1 MKQILIYIILS
12 LSFFYSAFGTP
23 EFSIWTGNRCS
34 MCHINLQG
42 GGMRTD
48 FGWKFGKDAS
58 FFSFEDVGIK
68 SLMDYID
75 KEKYSYFDGLFAWGV
90 DFRYQTARSHKTDNA
105 VRKYFPMQA
114 ALYLNSA
121 PFSWLSLLGQYN
133 IGPLIFPGQKNWSAS
148 IILKPLSDFPS
159 LRIGFFQPTFGLR
172 DCDMTSL
179 DRRIAST
186 DGTESLIPPDYAE
199 LAAELNYENIDWFS
213 LSLGIA
219 DSKSLSEISMYG
231 EQLSI
236 VAVKDNPSFFSR
248 FIFYP
253 KLFEDGLP
261 ESYIGTSLFI
271 NGDFHIINAFI
282 SLAILEDIQL
292 TFRYT
297 NTNKIDIRNTESY
310 IAGIVYSPYKGIF
323 LGIKGEYGLTK
334 HFISNEIYTFQT
346 YQILANAKIFI
357 LPYIELIPEYRYVD
371 CEEYRSTRWTFQFHF
386 YY

>member
-1 MKQILIYIILS
+1 MKQIIIYIILS
-12 LSFFYSAFGTP
+12 LSLFYSAFGTP
-23 EFSIWTGNRCS
+23 EFSLWTGNRCS
-34 MCHINLQG
+34 MCHINQQG

-58 FFSFEDVGIK
+58 VLSFEDIGIK
-68 SLMDYID
+68 SLMDFID

-90 DFRYQTARSHKTDNA
+90 DFRYQTARSHKADNA

-114 ALYLNSA
+114 SLYLNST
-121 PFSWLSLLGQYN
+121 PFSWLTLLGQYN
-133 IGPLIFPGQKNWSAS
+133 IGPLIFFGQKNWSAS
-148 IILKPLSDFPS
+148 VILKPLSELPS

-236 VAVKDNPSFFSR
+236 VAVQDNPSFFSR
-248 FIFYP
+248 LIFYP
-253 KLFEDGLP
+253 KLLEDAIP
-261 ESYIGTSLFI
+261 ESYIGASLFI
-271 NGDFHIINAFI
+271 NGDFYIINTFL
-282 SLAILEDIQL
+282 SLAPLEDIQL
-292 TFRYT
+292 FFRYT

-323 LGIKGEYGLTK
+323 FGIKGEYGRTK
-334 HFISNEIYTFQT
+334 HFISGEIYSFQT
-346 YQILANAKIFI
+346 YQIIANAKIFI

-371 CEEYRSTRWTFQFHF
+371 CEEYRSTRWAFQFHF